1 VIYMLK
7 VNMLVAAILF
17 GLAGLIILTLF
28 AWTEAQDYARALRTM
43 RRIAQAPHERF
54 VISRV
59 DSRNHN
65 PDSFR
70 TA

>member
-1 VIYMLK
+1 MLK

-43 RRIAQAPHERF
+43 RRIAPPHERF